1 MAAGDLKAPIIPLL
15 IEGTIDPEAL
25 NGGPLK
31 TYAKYSDPDLG
42 DILYQSWLGLD
53 ENGNPIDVKDIP
65 IFIDPDDEEDLGFLM
80 EITNKYVND
89 LNNGQ
94 VFYSYFLER
103 KGLPPKEESKRIHFG
118 IGKHGLVSAPQ
129 IKESHDLQLDP
140 DAIEDQLMTISVVPQ
155 TAMSNGDSV
164 KVYWEGKFED
174 GTVGPPV
181 TLPAKTLNDRDTDWT
196 NNPQEVLSWTVPR
209 ANVAV
214 LEGGMITLH
223 YEITYASPAAQATT
237 KSAQRSILVTPP
249 AAAELLV
256 PTVKDLDGTEIN
268 PGQFLEGIQVV
279 IPPYQG
285 IRVGDEVLVYGT
297 RIGVTAN
304 SPKNTIQYLKVDRSH
319 IDSGRIEVPIAAKWL
334 LDNVGAGSG
343 GTPQKPDNVTLR
355 YQYARADAAGSSA
368 SLALSIRQPLVLPA
382 PTVDHSTDKGDQ
394 LDPIRAI
401 CGAFIAI
408 PETATIGG
416 EEVTA
421 YWNGFGPDG
430 SFETT
435 VPSQRDP
442 MKFKVPA
449 DKLPANFGKTVEV
462 TYKVA
467 GQYAQPSL
475 QLFINQLT
483 NHPVILCDKAEG
495 GSPPTLRRSHIPAE
509 GALLTVE
516 PWSFISTRHKVR
528 LWLTARGISDLDI
541 IAVRNVELEET
552 TGGVKARLFETA
564 LSGIATGDTL
574 TLRASVS
581 FDDGHSTLL
590 FNQPLTLKLLD

>member
-1 MAAGDLKAPIIPLL
+1 
-15 IEGTIDPEAL
+15 
-25 NGGPLK
+25 
-31 TYAKYSDPDLG
+31 
-42 DILYQSWLGLD
+42 
-53 ENGNPIDVKDIP
+53 
-65 IFIDPDDEEDLGFLM
+65 
-80 EITNKYVND
+80 
-89 LNNGQ
+89 
-94 VFYSYFLER
+94 
-103 KGLPPKEESKRIHFG
+103 
-118 IGKHGLVSAPQ
+118 
-129 IKESHDLQLDP
+129 
-140 DAIEDQLMTISVVPQ
+140 
-155 TAMSNGDSV
+155 MSNGDSV
-164 KVYWEGKFED
+164 KLFWEGKFEGGGD
-174 GTVGPPV
+174 GPLV
-181 TLPAKTLNDRDTDWT
+181 TFPAKTLNDRDTDWT
-196 NNPQEVLSWTVPR
+196 NNPQDVLSWTVER
-209 ANVAV
+209 ANAAV
-214 LEGGMITLH
+214 LEGGMINLH
-223 YEITYASPAAQATT
+223 YEITYASPAAQATS
-237 KSAQRSILVTPP
+237 KSAHRSILVTPP
-249 AAAELLV
+249 AAAELPV

-268 PGQFLEGIQVV
+268 PGQFEEGIQVQ

-304 SPKNTIQYLKVDRSH
+304 SPKNTIQYLKIDRSH

-368 SLALSIRQPLVLPA
+368 SLALSIRQSLVLPA
-382 PTVDHSTDKGDQ
+382 PTVDHSTVSNGREV

-401 CGAFIAI
+401 GGAFIAI
-408 PETATIGG
+408 PGTATIGG

-421 YWNGFGPDG
+421 HWNGFGPDG

-435 VPSQRDP
+435 IPSELDP

-462 TYKVA
+462 TYKVD

-495 GSPPTLRRSHIPAE
+495 GSPATLRRSHIPAE

-528 LWLTARGISDLDI
+528 LWLTAPGISEQDI
-541 IAVRNVELEET
+541 IPVRNVEPEET
-552 TGGVKARLFETA
+552 TGGVKVRLFEAA

-581 FDDGHSTLL
+581 FDNGESTLI